1 MKNRASVMAAC
12 AVIFLLFSSFSVL
25 VKGQIPTANNWNP
38 PNSTGIYL
46 GYPETGNGSWMLN
59 GQGQRFSIRGGTVF
73 FNNMNAIQSTW
84 WKLIDFDVLD
94 SMSLNFSTSGWRNV
108 LKIYIV
114 LAVEDSNTYIS
125 LGDWKEVNDSLDV
138 KAISWDLSIVKQ
150 YGVTRARKVYLQFY
164 CLRSDSGN
172 VGANIDAFLLS
183 TKNASNNIILDN
195 FQLTSVNDDKTST
208 SMSFKLYQNYPN
220 PFNPSTTIKF
230 TINKKEKVSLTV
242 LNLIGQEVKTLVDE
256 EKEQG
261 NYEVKFNAS
270 NLPSGIY
277 FYRLQVG
284 SLVKTNK
291 MVFLK

>member
-1 MKNRASVMAAC
+1 MNFIQKNN
-12 AVIFLLFSSFSVL
+12 
-25 VKGQIPTANNWNP
+25 K
-38 PNSTGIYL
+38 
-46 GYPETGNGSWMLN
+46 NG
-59 GQGQRFSIRGGTVF
+59 V
-73 FNNMNAIQSTW
+73 
-84 WKLIDFDVLD
+84 
-94 SMSLNFSTSGWRNV
+94 
-108 LKIYIV
+108 IYI
-114 LAVEDSNTYIS
+114 SH
-125 LGDWKEVNDSLDV
+125 
-138 KAISWDLSIVKQ
+138 
-150 YGVTRARKVYLQFY
+150 
-164 CLRSDSGN
+164 
-172 VGANIDAFLLS
+172 
-183 TKNASNNIILDN
+183 NNIILDN